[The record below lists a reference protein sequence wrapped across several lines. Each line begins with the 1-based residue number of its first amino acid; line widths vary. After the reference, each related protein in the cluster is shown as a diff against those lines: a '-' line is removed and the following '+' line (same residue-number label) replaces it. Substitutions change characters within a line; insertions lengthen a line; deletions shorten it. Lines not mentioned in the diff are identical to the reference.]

1 MNSNKNF
8 YIPADY
14 MYGQPMFPTP
24 LATNPYEIA
33 LGMVIAQIEYYLSV
47 ENLCKDIFL
56 RRHMNSQGLIPLSTL
71 ASFNRMKALTNGN
84 FQLVLDACKWAPS
97 ADLVGDRVR
106 PKFNWEAWVMPFEER
121 LPAGKDETVA
131 EIPEIDQV
139 PKFNAA
145 AAVPFVPKI
154 EGEMPPDPSSE
165 QSKITESAKAEASS

>member
-1 MNSNKNF
+1 
-8 YIPADY
+8 
-14 MYGQPMFPTP
+14 
-24 LATNPYEIA
+24 
-33 LGMVIAQIEYYLSV
+33 
-47 ENLCKDIFL
+47 
-56 RRHMNSQGLIPLSTL
+56 
-71 ASFNRMKALTNGN
+71 
-84 FQLVLDACKWAPS
+84 
-97 ADLVGDRVR
+97 
-106 PKFNWEAWVMPFEER
+106 MPFEER